1 MRQGRRPCELPLGW
15 NGLLP
20 LVARQT
26 WVRSARILQSKTL
39 VASLLIAVSVVGA
52 ACAEDADST
61 PSVVVAI
68 ESALADLDQWIGE
81 EANGQSWRKFLAT
94 DALRKQLAAGSDA
107 DPAVVSRVLEKYQ
120 SGANGLEMPRFAK
133 VRQGLTAWLF
143 DLRAQYTNDLAK
155 MAWASRG
162 DYNPSAVEGRLAS
175 LRVELQKQ
183 ARRLEKKLGT
193 NNEFAQSWK
202 RYLRWELLEPHFDD
216 EVKVS
221 AELLVNLDRVL
232 RRIRANRPGLEH
244 PAFLNTT
251 AALSNYRDLYAWH
264 EKVQQVAKRSR
275 KKYSPADLQRRV
287 YVLQLLGLQKTLTQH
302 QEAATVETTR
312 QIAET
317 LGLIESLQQSPQL
330 VAALRGRYSQPNLV
344 THVSEAA
351 INQFAKRPVDE
362 SQPVRDVILGA
373 QIRGTA
379 HSTGMVTFE
388 TLAAGD
394 HIEIEVQI
402 AGNIHSNTTG
412 YKKPVKIFSQGNTA
426 FSSTKRL
433 LFSDDRFLILP
444 ACTTA
449 DTSTNTFAVRKT
461 GGDFGR
467 RLIEKIAWKQV
478 RKNKSKSEAIASQ
491 HAAQKVSA
499 KFDNQIKE
507 VVFQARQKYDE
518 KVRPPLIRTGLFPDD
533 LQFSSTDHT
542 VNIQARLASYEQVS
556 TDLPAAEIE
565 ETSDFSLKVHETAVN
580 NFLPTLLGGL
590 EVEQDSE
597 DEPPQIKGDVPPWL
611 KELAAKKNR
620 EREEAIEQEQSGKSE
635 TEKGEDAKVASEFK
649 PFSLRLNSDHPL
661 SVSFDDQKLSV
672 RIRIAEMKTF
682 EDGEETIRNNWD
694 FLVSYAV
701 VQEAGKV
708 TLRRVG
714 DVETFPMGFDP
725 RWDKKLSGEQVA
737 TRGALAKILKKRSS
751 EGKGFPEEISL
762 PLLEIPG
769 PNETKIVPILQQLSC
784 DDGWLTLGYQ
794 LP

>member
-1 MRQGRRPCELPLGW
+1 VRQAFC
-15 NGLLP
+15 NHLL
-20 LVARQT
+20 
-26 WVRSARILQSKTL
+26 
-39 VASLLIAVSVVGA
+39 ASLLIAVSVVGA

-61 PSVVVAI
+61 SGDVSAI

-94 DALRKQLAAGSDA
+94 PALRKQIAAGNEA
-107 DPAVVSRVLEKYQ
+107 DPAVVSRVLEKYK
-120 SGANGLEMPRFAK
+120 SKANGLELPRFAK
-133 VRQGLTAWLF
+133 VRQGLAAWLPV
-143 DLRAQYTNDLAK
+143 LRAQYTDDLAK

-162 DYNPSAVEGRLAS
+162 DYDPASVKGRLAA
-175 LRVELQKQ
+175 LRIEMRNQ
-183 ARRLEKKLGT
+183 ARQLEKELGT
-193 NNEFAQSWK
+193 DNEFAQSWK

-216 EVKVS
+216 DVKVS
-221 AELLVNLDRVL
+221 AELLVNLDRVM
-232 RRIRANRPGLEH
+232 RRIRANRPGLEY
-244 PAFLNTT
+244 PVFLNTT
-251 AALSNYRDLYAWH
+251 ATLSNYRDLYAWH
-264 EKVQQVAKRSR
+264 EKVQQVGKHSR

-287 YVLQLLGLQKTLTQH
+287 YILQLLGLQKTLTQH

-317 LGLIESLQQSPQL
+317 LGLIESLRQSPQL

-344 THVSEAA
+344 TNVSEAA

-388 TLAAGD
+388 TMAAGD

-402 AGNIHSNTTG
+402 AGNIHSNTIG

-433 LFSDDRFLILP
+433 LFSDERFFIMP

-449 DTSTNTFAVRKT
+449 DTSTNTCAVKKT

-478 RKNKSKSEAIASQ
+478 QKNKSKSEAIASQ

-518 KVRPPLIRTGLFPDD
+518 KVRPPLVRTGMFPED
-533 LQFSSTDHT
+533 LQFSSTNRS

-556 TDLPAAEIE
+556 TDLPAVEVE

-590 EVEQDSE
+590 EVQQDSE
-597 DEPPQIKGDVPPWL
+597 DEPPRIKGDVPPWL

-620 EREEAIEQEQSGKSE
+620 EREEAIEQEP
-635 TEKGEDAKVASEFK
+635 TESTSSDKPEAGQGEDAAVVSEFK

-682 EDGEETIRNNWD
+682 EDGEETIRNDWD

-708 TLRRVG
+708 TLQRVG
-714 DVETFPMGFDP
+714 DVETFPLGFDP

-762 PLLEIPG
+762 PQVEIPG
-769 PNETKIVPILQQLSC
+769 PNETKIVPILQHLSC
-784 DDGWLTLGYQ
+784 DNGWLTLGYQ